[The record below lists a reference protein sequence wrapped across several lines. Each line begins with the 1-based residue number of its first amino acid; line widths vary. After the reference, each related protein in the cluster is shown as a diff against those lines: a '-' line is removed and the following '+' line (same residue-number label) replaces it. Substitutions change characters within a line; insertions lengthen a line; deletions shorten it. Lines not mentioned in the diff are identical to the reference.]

1 MYELG
6 LTKKI
11 NQESEDLQLIWLEN
25 NNKIDGVTDSQLKKI
40 ISKIK
45 EKRDFLS
52 KANIGYEISFEDT
65 PENIYKIL
73 HRFAIIGKVESVRCS
88 SPLTDVSV
96 SIFSKVGIGTSVK
109 FCRVIFYPNST
120 LIEVMN
126 GDVDK
131 IINYINN
138 DLIEAGLPMVL
149 IKVLN

>member
-88 SPLTDVSV
+88 PPTLVPMPTLEK
-96 SIFSKVGIGTSVK
+96 IETLTSVNK